1 MPSAPAKQENLLL
14 NLIANIALP
23 WAALSWLSKPTL
35 LGPVWALVV
44 AIAFPLVYG
53 AWDLISRRKTN
64 FVSIIGLASVILTGG
79 LGLLKIDGFWFAV
92 KSGAV
97 PVAVG
102 LAVLAS
108 MRTKRPL
115 VREMLYNEQVID
127 VARVDAELAVRG
139 NRAAFDRLLDN
150 ASYLLVA
157 TFVVSGVLNFGL
169 ARYIIKSPSGTP
181 EFNAEL
187 ARMHLLDIPVTTIPS
202 MAMLMFALWKLL
214 GGIKA
219 LTGLELDDIFKS
231 PPEKTKPTPKAA
243 ASNSDSA

>member
-23 WAALSWLSKPTL
+23 WAALSWLSKSTL

-219 LTGLELDDIFKS
+219 LTGLEFDDIFKS
-231 PPEKTKPTPKAA
+231 PPEKAKPTPKAA

>member
-1 MPSAPAKQENLLL
+1 MSSAPEKKENLLV
-14 NLIANIALP
+14 NLVFNIAIP

-44 AIAFPLVYG
+44 AIAFPLGYG
-53 AWDLISRRKTN
+53 AWDLVTRRKTN
-64 FVSIIGLASVILTGG
+64 FISIIGLVSVVLTGG

-97 PVAVG
+97 PIAVG

-115 VREMLYNEQVID
+115 VREMLYNDQLID
-127 VARVDAELAVRG
+127 VARVDAELALRG
-139 NRAAFDRLLDN
+139 NRAGFERLLDN

-169 ARYIIKSPSGTP
+169 ARYVIKSASGTP

-214 GGIKA
+214 GGIKK
-219 LTGLELDDIFKS
+219 LTGLELDDIFKA
-231 PPEKTKPTPKAA
+231 PPEKTK
-243 ASNSDSA
+243 SAPETTS